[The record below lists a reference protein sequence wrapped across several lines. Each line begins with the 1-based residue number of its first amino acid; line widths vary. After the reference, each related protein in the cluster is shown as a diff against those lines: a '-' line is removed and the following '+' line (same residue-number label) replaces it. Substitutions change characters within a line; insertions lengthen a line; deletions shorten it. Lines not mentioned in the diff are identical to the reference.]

1 MKQIALPVFVLTL
14 CGAALAQEAAKPA
27 GPVVTARDDAPVL
40 EDSESASEGRWY
52 ISPAVGGMRLHG
64 ASTPSPGSQ
73 LRGVAPTV
81 TLRLGYDF
89 ADSDWSLEG
98 VLSAGHANLKS
109 DDSNSWILTAGLD
122 ALYHFDRYARFDP
135 FLAFG
140 AGIAGA
146 NGTRHAWWQDGHT
159 VLPVVDFGFGLIY
172 HINDRWGLRGDY
184 RINLAV
190 DNNLMA
196 YSTLNVGF
204 TYGFGGADEGDA
216 VSELIPLGPIEPGA
230 QAYDETSE
238 HVEIVRDVTPVG
250 SPDMVLELFVQYDK
264 DTAII
269 NPSNHPALDELVRMI
284 RLAIEFNP
292 DVYVTLDGHADRQH
306 GSDHDYNQRLS
317 EDRAKSIRTYLVM
330 NGIDASRIRTAGHSF
345 DQPKYPVD
353 LDNGT
358 PMNRRTDAVIRG
370 VDEETR
376 AKIRK
381 ALSEGR

>member
-1 MKQIALPVFVLTL
+1 MKQIALPVFVLGL
-14 CGAALAQEAAKPA
+14 CGAVVAQEAGKSA

-52 ISPAVGGMRLHG
+52 IAPAVGITRLHRH
-64 ASTPSPGSQ
+64 ARPLPGSEV
-73 LRGVAPTV
+73 RGVAPSV

-89 ADSDWSLEG
+89 ADSPWALEGFFMAGTTLRQSSDRGG
-98 VLSAGHANLKS
+98 VLSG
-109 DDSNSWILTAGLD
+109 GVD
-122 ALYHFDRYARFDP
+122 ALYHFDRYSRFDP
-135 FLAFG
+135 FLAGGLGLTGGTGSGNEFWQKG
-140 AGIAGA
+140 NGI
-146 NGTRHAWWQDGHT
+146 R
-159 VLPVVDFGFGLIY
+159 PVADLGLGFIY
-172 HINDRWGLRGDY
+172 HLNDNWGIRADY
-184 RINLAV
+184 RFNFAI
-190 DNNLMA
+190 DRDWMA
-196 YSTLNVGF
+196 YSTANVGL
-204 TYGFGGADEGDA
+204 TYGFGAAADDDT
-216 VSELIPLGPIEPGA
+216 VSELIPLGPIEPAA

-238 HVEIVRDVTPVG
+238 HVAVVRDVTPVG

-264 DTAII
+264 DTAVI
-269 NPSNHPALDELVRMI
+269 NPSNHAALDELVRMI

-292 DVYVTLDGHADRQH
+292 DVYITLDGHADRQH

-330 NGIDASRIRTAGHSF
+330 NGIDAGRIRVAGHSF